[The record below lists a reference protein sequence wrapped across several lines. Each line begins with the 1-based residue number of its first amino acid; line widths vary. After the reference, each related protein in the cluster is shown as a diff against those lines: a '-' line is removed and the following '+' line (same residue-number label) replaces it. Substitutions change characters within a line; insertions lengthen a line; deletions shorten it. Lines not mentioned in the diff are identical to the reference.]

1 MPIIVSV
8 DNPELQDEEDDGVE
22 EEEAARPRP
31 RGLPRVPPIS
41 MRRWRSVVAMISED
55 RD

>member
-8 DNPELQDEEDDGVE
+8 DNRELQDEEDDGVE
-22 EEEAARPRP
+22 EEAAQPRL